1 MNTETTVQRVHQLV
15 DEYNNHQLSTA
26 DYRLRR
32 RQLLVHIDA
41 NVNGVAPQSETP
53 TDLITLRKSN

>member
-1 MNTETTVQRVHQLV
+1 MNTETTMQRIHQLV
-15 DEYNNHQLSTA
+15 DEYHNHQLSTA

-41 NVNGVAPQSETP
+41 KVNGVPPQSETP
-53 TDLITLRKSN
+53 TDLITLRKTN